1 MNEGGLAVHGR
12 TEWIR
17 NTADTVGG
25 KCGTLGERLESGEG
39 VSFVPVLGLGKS
51 SVYAQAFE
59 CTFRGWHVCSG
70 LIMPEYIPRRGNM
83 PHANRPFSVP
93 FHQHERIFTTFF
105 NF

>member
-70 LIMPEYIPRRGNM
+70 LIIAGIHTEKRQHAPRESSVFRS
-83 PHANRPFSVP
+83 FSS
-93 FHQHERIFTTFF
+93 T
-105 NF
+105 